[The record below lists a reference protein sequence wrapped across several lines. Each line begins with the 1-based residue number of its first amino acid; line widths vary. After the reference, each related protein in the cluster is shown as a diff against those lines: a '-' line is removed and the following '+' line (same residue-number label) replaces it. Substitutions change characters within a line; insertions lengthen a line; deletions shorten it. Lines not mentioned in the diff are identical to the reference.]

1 MVIMLLGMVTGLSL
15 TRPCPAMER
24 CDNTTADEEAAPQ
37 PAPSMPADNTLAPE
51 PTLEKRQPKKNI
63 PHARWTG
70 RKMIDKVVTFFSDP
84 PGIAMFVCLI
94 MYTCTMSC
102 MLSLTCR
109 KLSPEDAQWSQSGI
123 PRARFHAFLWELPL
137 WLSSQPRQLRLC
149 M

>member
-63 PHARWTG
+63 PHARRTG

-84 PGIAMFVCLI
+84 PGIAMFVFDNVY
-94 MYTCTMSC
+94 MYNVMYAVSY
-102 MLSLTCR
+102 L
-109 KLSPEDAQWSQSGI
+109 
-123 PRARFHAFLWELPL
+123 
-137 WLSSQPRQLRLC
+137 
-149 M
+149 